1 MMGCSNT
8 RKSNVVYFKNNHIKI
23 GILPNVGGR
32 IVFLSRIGGNNIL
45 KTDVDQWYESEEE
58 RIKPSPFSEFKAYN
72 GFITWVGPQSQWW
85 SDQDVNPEL
94 LDNKSIWPPDPYI
107 IYGDFKIV
115 NKTETSLTM
124 IGLKSPVSGVQL
136 TKQYT
141 LKDNKLLIKVTGENI
156 RNRPISFDLW
166 SNARFDGFTD
176 FIVPSFDED
185 LLKVDS
191 KESES
196 VERLA
201 YKIENGFFNF
211 IKELPSKSNK
221 TRIGKAFLH
230 PQKGNI
236 IAVRDDT
243 FLLMEFDS
251 VDKNKIHP
259 DQGFIEIYSAVS
271 SKEEDCLLEL
281 EHHSAYKT
289 LKPRETI
296 SLTETWSLYEYT
308 EPKDLRDYYS
318 FYKEIKYY
326 FHLS

>member
-1 MMGCSNT
+1 MMGCSTASKN
-8 RKSNVVYFKNNHIKI
+8 NVVYLKNDHIKI

-32 IVFLSRIGGNNIL
+32 MVFLSRIGGNNIL
-45 KTDVDQWYESEEE
+45 KTDVDQWNESEEE

-72 GFITWVGPQSQWW
+72 GLITWVGPQSQWW

-94 LDNKSIWPPDPYI
+94 QDAKSIWPPDPYL
-107 IYGDFKIV
+107 IYGNFKIV

-136 TKQYT
+136 TKHYT
-141 LKDNKLLIKVTGENI
+141 IKNNKLIIKVTGENI
-156 RNRPISFDLW
+156 RNRAISFDVW

-176 FIVPSFDED
+176 FIVPAYDED

-211 IKELPSKSNK
+211 IKELPSKSDK
-221 TRIGKAFLH
+221 ARIGKAFLH
-230 PQKGNI
+230 PQKGII
-236 IAVRDDT
+236 IAVRDNT

-259 DQGFIEIYSAVS
+259 DQGFIEVYNEISN
-271 SKEEDCLLEL
+271 EDEDGLLEL

-289 LKPRETI
+289 LKPGESNT
-296 SLTETWSLYEYT
+296 LTETWSLYEYSG
-308 EPKDLRDYYS
+308 PKDHRDYYS
-318 FYKEIKYY
+318 FYKEIQP
-326 FHLS
+326 